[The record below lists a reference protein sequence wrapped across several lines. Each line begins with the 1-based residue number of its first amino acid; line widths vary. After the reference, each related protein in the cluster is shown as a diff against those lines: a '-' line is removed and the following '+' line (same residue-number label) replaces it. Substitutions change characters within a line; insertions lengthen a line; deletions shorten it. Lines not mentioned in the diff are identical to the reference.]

1 MQGQPAAVPASHR
14 VSSHCLGAFP
24 CTILENHVQRGRG
37 SFVFYFPGGIE
48 GSGVPVVL
56 TQHVSSATHKS
67 FTSSCLPS
75 VGLAPS
81 CCMNITNYH
90 QNLCS

>member
-1 MQGQPAAVPASHR
+1 MQGQPAAMPASHR

-24 CTILENHVQRGRG
+24 CTVLENHVQRARG

-56 TQHVSSATHKS
+56 TQHVSSATHES
-67 FTSSCLPS
+67 LYILLLSLCGFGSIL
-75 VGLAPS
+75 LHE
-81 CCMNITNYH
+81 YH
-90 QNLCS
+90 